1 MHEEKNSLENETQES
16 EPTTTTQ
23 LTLGEY
29 LASVRQT
36 LSMSLRDVEEA
47 TKKVVSNAYLSQLEK
62 GKIKKPD
69 PNILYALSE
78 TYGIS
83 YSNLMSLAGYIV
95 ASSTRND
102 AQHHGRVATFAEHAL
117 TKEEERELIDYLKFI
132 RDRKKKQH
140 GQT

>member
-1 MHEEKNSLENETQES
+1 MHEDDPSENQSREPES
-16 EPTTTTQ
+16 STTTQ

-29 LASVRQT
+29 LASVRQS
-36 LSMSLRDVEEA
+36 LSMSLRDAEEA
-47 TKKVVSNAYLSQLEK
+47 SKNQVSNAYLSQLEK

-69 PNILYALSE
+69 PNILYSLSE

-95 ASSTRND
+95 ASSARND

-132 RDRKKKQH
+132 RERKKKQH

>member
-1 MHEEKNSLENETQES
+1 MHEDESSENQAQES
-16 EPTTTTQ
+16 KPTATTQ

-47 TKKVVSNAYLSQLEK
+47 TKKEVSNAYLSQLEK

-83 YSNLMSLAGYIV
+83 YPNLMSLAGYIV
-95 ASSTRND
+95 ASSARTD
-102 AQHHGRVATFAEHAL
+102 TQHHGRVATFAEHAL
-117 TKEEERELIDYLKFI
+117 TKEEEGELIAYLRFI
-132 RDRKKKQH
+132 RERKKKQH

>member
-1 MHEEKNSLENETQES
+1 MHEDDLSETPR
-16 EPTTTTQ
+16 EPEPNTTTQ

-47 TKKVVSNAYLSQLEK
+47 TKKDVSNAYLSQLEK

-69 PNILYALSE
+69 PNILYSLSE

-83 YSNLMSLAGYIV
+83 YPNLMSLAGYIV
-95 ASSTRND
+95 AASTRND
-102 AQHHGRVATFAEHAL
+102 TQHHGRVPTFAEHAL
-117 TKEEERELIDYLKFI
+117 TKDEEEELMAYLRFI
-132 RDRKKKQH
+132 RERKKKQH

>member
-1 MHEEKNSLENETQES
+1 MHEDNPSEKHPRKP
-16 EPTTTTQ
+16 EPTSTTQ
-23 LTLGEY
+23 LTLGAY

-36 LSMSLRDVEEA
+36 LSMSLREVEDA
-47 TKKVVSNAYLSQLEK
+47 TKKEVSNAYLSQLEK

-69 PNILYALSE
+69 PNILYSLSE

-83 YSNLMSLAGYIV
+83 YPNLMSLAGYIV
-95 ASSTRND
+95 ASSTRSD
-102 AQHHGRVATFAEHAL
+102 TQHHGRVATFAEHAL
-117 TKEEERELIDYLKFI
+117 TKEEEEELMAYLKFI

>member
-1 MHEEKNSLENETQES
+1 MHEENDPLEDEARES

-29 LASVRQT
+29 LASVRQS

-78 TYGIS
+78 TYGSS

-102 AQHHGRVATFAEHAL
+102 SQHHGRVATFAEHAL

-140 GQT
+140 GQA